1 MFVHFDLSIIFL
13 CVDDFMMVATDD
25 LARRH
30 WAEIGK
36 HIMFEEEAAPL
47 ARYLGANYNIDEF
60 SLKQPDRAR
69 RIYVSMAD
77 YLLALVAR
85 FQDDHPDAKLY
96 PVTSPYLPEAQ
107 WADANDQPG
116 VYQAQCASY
125 VASALFTSLAGRPD
139 IATAVRRLTT
149 RVTRWTVPDDA
160 ALVRLMAYL
169 KAEASLELVGTLSPD
184 DVTGLQLELSTDA
197 DWYGDAGQPE
207 VWQCVPSRLEI
218 FLTIGNFVQHGRE
231 RGGRS
236 PMD

>member
-1 MFVHFDLSIIFL
+1 MFVHADMSVICLY
-13 CVDDFMMVATDD
+13 VDDFMMVATDE
-25 LARRH
+25 LERRH

-36 HIMFEEEAAPL
+36 HIEFKEEAAPL

-69 RIYVSMAD
+69 QIRVSMTN

-116 VYQAQCASY
+116 VYQARCASY
-125 VASALFTSLAGRPD
+125 VASALFASLAGRPD
-139 IATAVRRLTT
+139 ISSSVRRLTT

-169 KAEASLELVGTLSPD
+169 KAEASVELV
-184 DVTGLQLELSTDA
+184 DA
-197 DWYGDAGQPE
+197 ETQQPQE
-207 VWQCVPSRLEI
+207 EI
-218 FLTIGNFVQHGRE
+218 SL
-231 RGGRS
+231 
-236 PMD
+236 PLWAA